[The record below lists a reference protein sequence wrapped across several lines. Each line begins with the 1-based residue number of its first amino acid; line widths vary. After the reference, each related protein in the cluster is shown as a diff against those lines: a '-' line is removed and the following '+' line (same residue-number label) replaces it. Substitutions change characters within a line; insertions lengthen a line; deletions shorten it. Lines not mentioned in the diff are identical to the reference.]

1 MLLNKCSTL
10 GGRHRQRC
18 TGKGTASSR
27 ADCRPGNVGFSRWGL
42 ALDFALRKRWRDR
55 LEKRQK
61 LTAAAKAV
69 VCFRIKIGTSELV
82 PFPA

>member
-1 MLLNKCSTL
+1 L
-10 GGRHRQRC
+10 GEDIESGAP
-18 TGKGTASSR
+18 GSR
-27 ADCRPGNVGFSRWGL
+27 ADCRPGDVGFSRWGL
-42 ALDFALRKRWRDR
+42 ALGFALRNRRPDR

-61 LTAAAKAV
+61 HTAAAKAV